1 MISGRPP
8 VGTALLSSPIIVI
21 AVRQHGH
28 AMSSETV
35 KMFPFLPRLRRT
47 GNQSMRFQD
56 PPGCFGSYVVGA
68 TRALPYEYAEW
79 ALARVGIDYHV
90 EVSGFFYS
98 VPHALIRQQVETRV
112 TERTVQAFHR
122 DRRVAAY
129 ARAMAVHGTAPY
141 PCRVRI
147 KFGMPGRHRWN
158 PHPGGGQVGIEHFF
172 QQFACPRRPPTDSL
186 YCLIVA
192 ADRLGVRGTHAS
204 FVAKLSCR
212 SQQRLIQ
219 DQAPTRNAETR
230 GSRMP

>member
-1 MISGRPP
+1 
-8 VGTALLSSPIIVI
+8 
-21 AVRQHGH
+21 
-28 AMSSETV
+28 
-35 KMFPFLPRLRRT
+35 
-47 GNQSMRFQD
+47 MRFQD

-68 TRALPYEYAEW
+68 MRAQPYEYAEW
-79 ALARVGIDYHV
+79 ALARVGIDYHF

-98 VPHALIRQQVETRV
+98 VPHALITPAGRAHAL
-112 TERTVQAFHR
+112 TERTVEAFHR
-122 DRRVAAY
+122 DRRVAAH
-129 ARAMAVHGTAPY
+129 ARRDGGPRHAPY

-158 PHPGGGQVGIEHFF
+158 PHLGGGQVGIEHFF

-186 YCLIVA
+186 YRLIVA

-212 SQQRLIQ
+212 SQQRLIHRIRCS
-219 DQAPTRNAETR
+219 TRNAETR